1 MHPFTPR
8 RAAVAD
14 IRSMRARITEIERWR
29 DAADDLFTGASF
41 AAAVD
46 IAEAEILT
54 LETEILSL
62 CEAFDITEEPYGGMV
77 AA

>member
-1 MHPFTPR
+1 MHLLTPSH
-8 RAAVAD
+8 ATAD
-14 IRSMRARITEIERWR
+14 IRSMRARIIEIERWR
-29 DAADDLFTGASF
+29 DTADDLFTGASF

-46 IAEAEILT
+46 IAETEIAA

-62 CEAFDITEEPYGGMV
+62 CELFGITEEPYGEMV

>member
-14 IRSMRARITEIERWR
+14 IRSMRARITEIEEWR
-29 DAADDLFTGASF
+29 DNADELFTGASF
-41 AAAVD
+41 AAAMD
-46 IAEAEILT
+46 IAESEIFT

-62 CEAFDITEEPYGGMV
+62 CAEFGITEDPYGAV